1 MLGHLY
7 MSKKLWNLSPKFLFN
22 IRISIQLNASLAY
35 ICYLIFLAHFNYLW
49 FFSAII
55 LVALGLCSTIYLL
68 ADKQN
73 RKPVYKH
80 YLIYLHLIS
89 FITFL
94 FNYFDLPLSS
104 YTTNLMFIS
113 FVGPFFWFF
122 LKDFFTDLFKK
133 KNKKPTQAILPK
145 EPMTLTKRIIDWG
158 NILVFYA
165 AIMIGLGYGI
175 NILQLTKFLI
185 IWSVICVLFLGLAYY
200 ILKTNKAELLNLISE
215 TVSYKNA
222 FGRVFSLVLLICAS
236 TMISGILLTR
246 FVEFDNQRS
255 ETVEVV
261 EHGAYKKKSSA
272 FITIRYRGW
281 KKDIRPSSEE
291 WDATIKCDSI
301 TLLISNRLFGVD
313 YLKGIEAC
321 KKEK

>member
-1 MLGHLY
+1 
-7 MSKKLWNLSPKFLFN
+7 
-22 IRISIQLNASLAY
+22 
-35 ICYLIFLAHFNYLW
+35 
-49 FFSAII
+49 
-55 LVALGLCSTIYLL
+55 
-68 ADKQN
+68 
-73 RKPVYKH
+73 
-80 YLIYLHLIS
+80 
-89 FITFL
+89 
-94 FNYFDLPLSS
+94 
-104 YTTNLMFIS
+104 MFIS